1 MTAPAHTNHT
11 RVAFALFLR
20 LLGAIYFCAF
30 VSLWAQVDGLV
41 GSRGIE
47 PASELVA
54 AASSALEGFE
64 RFHRLPTLY
73 WLHPSDG
80 MLQALCALGSG
91 LAALATLLFAPAWI
105 YALLWLLYLSLYS
118 IGGVFLHFQWD
129 ILLLETG
136 FLAILAAPLVLL
148 PSRAAPAAPHWIV
161 RGLFLWLLDRLM
173 FGSGAAKLLSGD
185 PSWWNL
191 SALTVHYETQP
202 LPTWIGWWVHQLPHG
217 VHVFSCV
224 MMFAI
229 ELLVPPLIVIP
240 GRTRVVAAALFFV
253 LQVSIVLTGNYCFFN
268 LLTIALIVLLVDDLF
283 WPRRLREW
291 AEWRPPRGAWP
302 VALAAPIAG
311 FLFVLSTAEF
321 LPRLGVGDALFAP
334 LDGVRRVVAPF
345 ELTNNYGLF
354 AMMTTERLEII
365 VEGSD
370 EGETWREYRFRWK
383 PGTIDRRPR
392 FVEPHQP
399 RLDWQ
404 MWFAALGDVRQN
416 PWFVRFVRRLLE
428 GSPPVVGLLAEN
440 PFLENPPRL
449 VRARLV
455 RYRFSTVA
463 ERRDDG
469 KWWRRTEV
477 GIYLP
482 PVSIEDFSKSPTG
495 G

>member
-1 MTAPAHTNHT
+1 
-11 RVAFALFLR
+11 
-20 LLGAIYFCAF
+20 
-30 VSLWAQVDGLV
+30 
-41 GSRGIE
+41 
-47 PASELVA
+47 
-54 AASSALEGFE
+54 
-64 RFHRLPTLY
+64 
-73 WLHPSDG
+73 
-80 MLQALCALGSG
+80 
-91 LAALATLLFAPAWI
+91 
-105 YALLWLLYLSLYS
+105 
-118 IGGVFLHFQWD
+118 
-129 ILLLETG
+129 
-136 FLAILAAPLVLL
+136 
-148 PSRAAPAAPHWIV
+148 
-161 RGLFLWLLDRLM
+161 
-173 FGSGAAKLLSGD
+173 
-185 PSWWNL
+185 
-191 SALTVHYETQP
+191 
-202 LPTWIGWWVHQLPHG
+202 
-217 VHVFSCV
+217 
-224 MMFAI
+224 
-229 ELLVPPLIVIP
+229 
-240 GRTRVVAAALFFV
+240 
-253 LQVSIVLTGNYCFFN
+253 
-268 LLTIALIVLLVDDLF
+268 
-283 WPRRLREW
+283 
-291 AEWRPPRGAWP
+291 
-302 VALAAPIAG
+302 
-311 FLFVLSTAEF
+311 
-321 LPRLGVGDALFAP
+321 
-334 LDGVRRVVAPF
+334 
-345 ELTNNYGLF
+345 
-354 AMMTTERLEII
+354 MMTTERLEII